1 MSVDPPAVQP
11 GPPVPY
17 GWEFGDAPY
26 TLEPLWLPEPGPI
39 AAPEPEPDEHDL
51 IKRLHRRL
59 AEPAPAGSAAAELC
73 QAASTEALFWFRW
86 ITGHQVSFIL
96 WRLMAR
102 SMDALADP
110 DPDADESEV
119 LRDLAGYVRAYG
131 SMLLYTSSAPRARY
145 EALIRPSMALQHP
158 GFSGSWA
165 PDYPP
170 VRDVLR
176 GRRLSVREGAAA
188 EELRAAV
195 KNVQLV
201 HADVAARL
209 VPNGT
214 SLLQLAA
221 AANVPGA
228 NRPDRGVLYDN
239 YFVVLRG
246 PVTLATVLTQLLRR
260 LSAVALDLGAQGLY
274 PEPDPEAG
282 PDALADATAAAYE
295 RSLPDVLAQIA
306 RQAAGLLPEAAG
318 TH

>member
-1 MSVDPPAVQP
+1 MSVGSPAVQP
-11 GPPVPY
+11 GPPVPC

-39 AAPEPEPDEHDL
+39 TATESGNDDHDL
-51 IKRLHRRL
+51 IKRLCRQL
-59 AEPAPAGSAAAELC
+59 AEPVQTGSVPVEC
-73 QAASTEALFWFRW
+73 FETVSMEALFWFRW

-96 WRLMAR
+96 WHLMAR

-110 DPDADESEV
+110 GGEQTEV
-119 LRDLAGYVRAYG
+119 LRDLVGYVRAYG
-131 SMLLYTSSAPRARY
+131 SMLLYTSSAPRSQY
-145 EALIRPSMALQHP
+145 DALIRPSMALQHP

-176 GRRLSVREGAAA
+176 GRRLSVRDDAAG
-188 EELRAAV
+188 EELRNAV
-195 KNVQLV
+195 KDVQLV
-201 HADVAARL
+201 HAEVAARL
-209 VPNGT
+209 VPDGV

-221 AANVPGA
+221 SAHAPGA

-239 YFVVLRG
+239 YFIVLRG

-260 LSAVALDLGAQGLY
+260 LSAIVLDLGAHGLY
-274 PEPDPEAG
+274 PVAEEPRAG
-282 PDALADATAAAYE
+282 SDALDDATSAGSE
-295 RSLPDVLAQIA
+295 HSLPEVLAQIA
-306 RQAAGLLPEAAG
+306 RQAAGLLPQSAG